1 MLIKNGLIFTAEGHF
16 VPLCIQTNGDKILS
30 LFKEDTSSFSIN
42 ASDSSERTVDASGC
56 YVLPGL
62 TDIHFHGCMGRD
74 FCTEDISPQDT
85 EIMKNLDFIGRYELS
100 KGVTSI
106 CPATMSLPEST
117 LSAICRGSA
126 LFKQAQDGGGYTTS
140 AELVG
145 IHLEGPFLN
154 PHKKG
159 AQNGAYLKLPESALL
174 YRLQDRADG
183 LIRLVTLAPEL
194 PDALACIA
202 ECRNAFQFSLGHT
215 EADYDTAM
223 AAFLS
228 GADHITHLYNA
239 MPAFLHRAPGP
250 IGAALDA
257 QDCFVELICDGIHS
271 SPSAVR
277 AAFRLFTPSKL
288 VLISDSMEAA
298 GLSDGNYRLG
308 GQDVI
313 LTGKTAALADGT
325 IAGSVSTLYDCL
337 CTAVSMGIPLEDAVC
352 AATINPCRSIG
363 IDTLYGSIEVGKKA
377 HFLLLDQKD
386 LSIKAVIKG
395 NTVL

>member
-1 MLIKNGLIFTAEGHF
+1 MLIENGLVFTAEGRF
-16 VPLCIQTNGDKILS
+16 EPLCIKTEADRITDLFENNDEPDS
-30 LFKEDTSSFSIN
+30 LEKTL
-42 ASDSSERTVDASGC
+42 DASGC
-56 YVLPGL
+56 YILPGL

-74 FCTEDISPQDT
+74 FSNIDTSSEDF
-85 EIMKNLDFIGRYELS
+85 EIAKNLDAIGRYELS
-100 KGVTSI
+100 KGTTSI

-126 LFKQAQDGGGYTTS
+126 FFKRAQETGGYEDS

-154 PHKKG
+154 PRKKG
-159 AQNGAYLKLPESALL
+159 AQNGAYLYPPESALL
-174 YRLQDRADG
+174 FRLQEQAGG
-183 LIRLVTLAPEL
+183 LIRLITLAPEL
-194 PDALACIA
+194 PGALTCIK
-202 ECRNAFQFSLGHT
+202 ECGKDFHFSLGHT

-223 AAFLS
+223 AAFWA
-228 GADHITHLYNA
+228 GADHVTHLYNA

-250 IGAALDA
+250 IGAASDMP
-257 QDCFVELICDGIHS
+257 DCFVELICDGIHS
-271 SPSAVR
+271 APSAVR

-298 GLSDGNYRLG
+298 GLPDGRYRLG

-313 LTGKTAALADGT
+313 VKGKTAALEDGSL
-325 IAGSVSTLYDCL
+325 AGSVVTLYDCL
-337 CTAVSMGIPLEDAVC
+337 LNAVSMGIPLEDAVC

-363 IDTLYGSIEVGKKA
+363 IDHLYGSIEIGKKA
-377 HFLLLDQKD
+377 HFLLLNQKD

-395 NTVL
+395 NILL